1 MTPQPARWPQRFI
14 IGLLI
19 LFTAAGLWMNHASAP
34 VAQAAPT
41 QNAFGPTL
49 FLVSAPPER
58 ADELFALAHPH
69 ARLSGDQPRFIAS
82 GSPDDLVKL
91 ADAGFAVQLLDQRTA
106 GQVYYFVDLQEANA
120 ADDREAKSTSL
131 ATMGRV
137 LWADKVEALIA
148 MESHQERAF
157 VDAAAAQDLHLSLLA
172 PDFLAPMAAYDPAR
186 SPTRSAV
193 LQTNPFVTTLLD
205 QVSSTQISTLIG
217 DLSGVRPVNI
227 YGTAI
232 TLNSRYTFATRI
244 RDAER
249 YLYQFYEQRGMA
261 VRYDDWTYGSYSGRN
276 IIAEIPGTT
285 HPERIWLVGGHF
297 DSISQDPYNSAPGA
311 DDNGSGT
318 AATLVIADIL
328 RNVQFGDTVRFV
340 HFSGEEQG
348 QWGSK
353 SYARS
358 LALAGAQ
365 VMGYIDLDMIGWDG
379 NGDRVME
386 IHTGTGQGSNDLG
399 TLFMSANAAYN
410 QQLVIERK
418 STSASRFSDHSPFWD
433 NGFPAF
439 LAIENF
445 FVDAIPNDRNP
456 WYHNTGDTLS
466 RVDLSYVVRHAKVAL
481 AVLAEQA
488 GAFTGPTPTP
498 TVPPTATPTSQPTNT
513 PTPTAT
519 PQPGCTELILNGGF
533 ETADGWSFG
542 PTPLQAG
549 TVTSPVLAGS
559 RALRMGTADS
569 ASTAYSHSS
578 AYQRVHHPR
587 RGDQCFSQLLAAP
600 RPQRG
605 RHRLSGDPAAQ
616 RQPQLPAHPGTVHR
630 AGDGSM
636 AGPPVRPDGRAG
648 QDGCGLFQRLQQR
661 QRPGHGELCGPGFVG
676 GVRGRHGHADGHG
689 DLPGHG
695 HMDADTVRHPFAP
708 HRHAVRIRQ
717 PHRPRP
723 RLPPRTHRRIPRR
736 PRRPPNQPINQS
748 TRPPPRTR
756 IRQRA
761 IPVPRRRPRF
771 TPTLAA
777 TATPTV
783 TPTAYP
789 EPVGRVFLPSIFARW
804 FGSNE
809 GTATPMPTHTSTPTR
824 TVGATA
830 TAVPSPTP
838 TPTPTSRR
846 RQPRPP
852 RRRRTRPAKS

>member
-1 MTPQPARWPQRFI
+1 MTPHPARWPQRLVFS
-14 IGLLI
+14 LLI
-19 LFTAAGLWMNHASAP
+19 LFTAAGLWMNHAAAP

-41 QNAFGPTL
+41 PNAFGPTL

-106 GQVYYFVDLQEANA
+106 GQVYYFVDLQEAGLP
-120 ADDREAKSTSL
+120 DDRSAKTTQL
-131 ATMGRV
+131 ATLGRV
-137 LWADKVEALIA
+137 LWADETEALIA
-148 MESHQERAF
+148 LDSSRERSF
-157 VDAAAAQDLHLSLLA
+157 VDAAPAQDLHLSLLA
-172 PDFLAPMAAYDPAR
+172 PDFLAPTLAYDPSR
-186 SPTRSAV
+186 SPTRLAV
-193 LQTNPFVTTLLD
+193 LQPNSFVTTLLD
-205 QVSSTQISTLIG
+205 QVSSAQISTRIA
-217 DLSGVRPVNI
+217 DLSGAQPVSI
-227 YGTAI
+227 YGTNV

-276 IIAEIPGTT
+276 IIAEIPGTL

-318 AATLVIADIL
+318 AATLMIAEIL
-328 RNVQFGDTVRFV
+328 RQVRLGDTVHFV

-379 NGDRVME
+379 NSDRVME

-399 TLFMSANAAYN
+399 TMFVAANAVYN

-456 WYHNTGDTLS
+456 WYHNTGDSLS

-498 TVPPTATPTSQPTNT
+498 TNTPTATPTPQPTNT
-513 PTPTAT
+513 PAPTAT
-519 PQPGCTELILNGGF
+519 TQPGCTDLILNGGF
-533 ETADGWSFG
+533 ETGEGWSFG

-549 TVTSPVLAGS
+549 PVTSPVLVGS
-559 RALRMGTADS
+559 RALRLGAVDP

-578 AYQRVHHPR
+578 AYQRVAIPA
-587 RGDQCFSQLLAAP
+587 GATTVSLSFS
-600 RPQRG
+600 
-605 RHRLSGDPAAQ
+605 
-616 RQPQLPAHPGTVHR
+616 
-630 AGDGSM
+630 
-636 AGPPVRPDGRAG
+636 
-648 QDGCGLFQRLQQR
+648 
-661 QRPGHGELCGPGFVG
+661 QRPGPS
-676 GVRGRHGHADGHG
+676 ADGTDYREILLLNDNLSFLRTLDRSTAPG
-689 DLPGHG
+689 SDTWQARQFDLMGERG
-695 HMDADTVRHPFAP
+695 KTVVVYFNVFNNGSTPTMVNYVDQVSLTACVGVTATP
-708 HRHAVRIRQ
+708 TATATS
-717 PHRPRP
+717 PATP
-723 RLPPRTHRRIPRR
+723 IPTFT
-736 PRRPPNQPINQS
+736 PTSTPTSTPTNQPIN
-748 TRPPPRTR
+748 
-756 IRQRA
+756 
-761 IPVPRRRPRF
+761 
-771 TPTLAA
+771 
-777 TATPTV
+777 TATPTP
-783 TPTAYP
+783 TP
-789 EPVGRVFLPSIFARW
+789 S
-804 FGSNE
+804 
-809 GTATPMPTHTSTPTR
+809 ATPMPTNTPTSAPTSTPT
-824 TVGATA
+824 
-830 TAVPSPTP
+830 P
-838 TPTPTSRR
+838 
-846 RQPRPP
+846 Q
-852 RRRRTRPAKS
+852 